1 MHRRAPEVDG
11 DLDDIVIG
19 IAERGGSFEA
29 AERLV
34 SGIVQRF
41 NLLGEYPHLGRARDH
56 DLGPGRRSL
65 AVGEYVIIYRIEDG
79 ELLVLRVLHGR
90 RDLEALFD

>member
-1 MHRRAPEVDG
+1 VHRRAPEVDG

-34 SGIVQRF
+34 SGSSNGSIYSASTRIWA
-41 NLLGEYPHLGRARDH
+41 GRATTIW
-56 DLGPGRRSL
+56 GPEGAASL
-65 AVGEYVIIYRIEDG
+65 WANT
-79 ELLVLRVLHGR
+79 
-90 RDLEALFD
+90 